1 MAGVAFSKLSQADN
15 VGYIIPWKI
24 VAHFMREY
32 EEHGVFRGCCSVGF
46 RWQDMEN
53 THMREHYKACLPHPV
68 SSPACRAPNSSIFLT
83 FAAELL
89 CTVQC
94 QLYLSTGQWRAEQV
108 VASKRLYIAGIAR
121 GGNNQTGVLFSF
133 KKSPTMLQVPPN
145 GSGSLVFKIDP
156 MAPATS
162 VLKENDVVLEIEGV
176 PIADDGTVEFR
187 NEERVEFSH
196 IVRSKH
202 IGAPES

>member
-1 MAGVAFSKLSQADN
+1 
-15 VGYIIPWKI
+15 
-24 VAHFMREY
+24 
-32 EEHGVFRGCCSVGF
+32 
-46 RWQDMEN
+46 
-53 THMREHYKACLPHPV
+53 
-68 SSPACRAPNSSIFLT
+68 
-83 FAAELL
+83 
-89 CTVQC
+89 
-94 QLYLSTGQWRAEQV
+94 
-108 VASKRLYIAGIAR
+108 
-121 GGNNQTGVLFSF
+121 
-133 KKSPTMLQVPPN
+133 MLQVPPN